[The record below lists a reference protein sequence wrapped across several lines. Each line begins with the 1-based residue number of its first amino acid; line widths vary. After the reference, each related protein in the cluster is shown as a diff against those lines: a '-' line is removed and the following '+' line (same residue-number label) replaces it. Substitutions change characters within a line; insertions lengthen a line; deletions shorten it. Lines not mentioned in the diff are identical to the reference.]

1 MIYELETGDQI
12 AYWSRVW
19 WVLFIGASVADLVST
34 YISLGVGF
42 KEDNPVVAALID
54 SYGFGSFIIF
64 KVFAL
69 VFAYSALYYAGQW
82 KPKLHVYLPAGA
94 AVATGFVAATNVI
107 ATVAV
112 VVFGV

>member
-1 MIYELETGDQI
+1 MLPEFETADQI

-64 KVFAL
+64 KMFAL

-82 KPKLHVYLPAGA
+82 KPKLHVYIPAGA
-94 AVATGFVAATNVI
+94 AVATVCRSGSRRLWSCCK
-107 ATVAV
+107 AV
-112 VVFGV
+112 

>member
-1 MIYELETGDQI
+1 MLPELETADQI

-19 WVLFIGASVADLVST
+19 WALFIGASVADLVST

-64 KVFAL
+64 KMFAL

-82 KPKLHVYLPAGA
+82 KPKLHVYIPAGA